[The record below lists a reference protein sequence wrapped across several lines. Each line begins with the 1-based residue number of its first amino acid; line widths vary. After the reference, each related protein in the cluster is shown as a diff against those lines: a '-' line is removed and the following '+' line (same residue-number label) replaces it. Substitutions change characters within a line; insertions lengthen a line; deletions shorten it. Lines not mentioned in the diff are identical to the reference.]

1 MTSDS
6 NTPSRIA
13 AQRPRR
19 SVAVFSCVALVGLII
34 DRASK
39 LLALRYLSLDESK
52 RVIPH
57 LLSLRLLRNPGASL
71 GFGSNSTWVI
81 SLLAI
86 AACIALVILAFRST
100 SRLWVIVLGM
110 AFAGA
115 AGNLID
121 RVVYA
126 DGMLNGKVVD
136 FLDYGWS
143 VGNVADIFL
152 MLAGICMVVLVCV
165 GVPWRISD
173 QDADNHHGSA
183 DTHDSNE

>member
-6 NTPSRIA
+6 NAPSRIA

-19 SVAVFSCVALVGLII
+19 SVAVFSCVALIGLIV
-34 DRASK
+34 DRVSK
-39 LLALRYLSLDESK
+39 LLALRYLSLDES
-52 RVIPH
+52 RLVIPR

-81 SLLAI
+81 SILAI
-86 AACIALVILAFRST
+86 AACIVLVILAIRST
-100 SRLWVIVLGM
+100 STLWVIVLGM

-152 MLAGICMVVLVCV
+152 MFAGIGMVVLVFM
-165 GVPWRISD
+165 GVPWRISG
-173 QDADNHHGSA
+173 QSA
-183 DTHDSNE
+183 DAHDSDE